1 MLFLLLIYYINQGT
15 FTASHPIDGDPFP
28 SSITARDLHSS
39 CPDGDNCRTAWNI
52 VWSCLATIFSCTW
65 VAVHPNIP
73 GPFNTR
79 EMSLM
84 QRLRHALWQF
94 LSNRLLL
101 FVIALL
107 VPEYILAWAIRQH
120 LEAHRIAREHKD
132 SNWTVTH
139 GFFVIMGGF
148 HLFEP
153 PSGTPEETGQL
164 LQPSAVDAPNLNP
177 TMSRTQSNQ
186 SWCKPMHDPHEN
198 QNPICML
205 TEEELFFS
213 SEDYQFIVPTEDEIK
228 DRGKSDWLA
237 KSFVLIQTAWFLTQC
252 IARGIQHL
260 AITELEIVTGAYA
273 MMNFAI
279 YFFWWKKPLNVGCPV
294 RVTGGQDA
302 GPQRTRTTPKWWQN
316 DWREW
321 LNAIIIAIPG
331 RQDQDLDSEQIPQ
344 APMFWSNNPDLAIV
358 ARADVITLLVG
369 LLFGAIHCVAWSF
382 PFPSHTEV
390 ILWRISCAVMIAVP
404 VYVSIV
410 GLLYIEAERSN
421 SIVNKLLQKLGIP
434 LVLGVIFGGFLYV
447 FARAVTLTL
456 AFTALRSLPPTAYV
470 TVQWTTFIP
479 HV

>member
-1 MLFLLLIYYINQGT
+1 MLSLLLIYYISQGT
-15 FTASHPIDGDPFP
+15 FAASRPIDGDSFP
-28 SSITARDLHSS
+28 SSITAPDLHSS
-39 CPDGDNCRTAWNI
+39 CPDGDNCRTTWNI

-73 GPFNTR
+73 GPVNTR
-79 EMSLM
+79 EMSLT

-120 LEAHRIAREHKD
+120 LEAHRITREHKE

-153 PSGTPEETGQL
+153 PSGTPEETGPL
-164 LQPSAVDAPNLNP
+164 LQASAADAPNP
-177 TMSRTQSNQ
+177 PMSRTQS
-186 SWCKPMHDPHEN
+186 SCKPIHDPHEN
-198 QNPICML
+198 HNPIRML
-205 TEEELFFS
+205 TEQELLS
-213 SEDYQFIVPTEDEIK
+213 PTKDYQFIVPTEDEIK

-237 KSFVLIQTAWFLTQC
+237 KSFVLIQTTWFLTQC

-302 GPQRTRTTPKWWQN
+302 GLQRMLTMQKRRYY
-316 DWREW
+316 DWTDW
-321 LNAIIIAIPG
+321 LNAIMVVIAG
-331 RQDQDLDSEQIPQ
+331 RQDHELYFEQIPR
-344 APMFWSNNPDLAIV
+344 APMFWSNDPDNNIV
-358 ARADVITLLVG
+358 SRADVITVLVG
-369 LLFGAIHCVAWSF
+369 LLFGTIHCVAWSF

-390 ILWRISCAVMIAVP
+390 ILWRISCAAMIAVP

-410 GLLYIEAERSN
+410 GLLVIDERHSN
-421 SIVNKLLQKLGIP
+421 SILPEVPDKLAKLM
-434 LVLGVIFGGFLYV
+434 LLGVIFGGFLYI

-456 AFTALRSLPPTAYV
+456 AFTTLRSLPPTAYV